1 MKKIFYSC
9 AALAFLGV
17 GSLHAQDIY
26 KVEMLSGSDLDGD
39 ARYVGMGGAMSALGA
54 NISAMS
60 TNPAETGLYR
70 RSDVSFT
77 AGLVAEPT
85 GESPVANGHSVGPG
99 RARGSFNQAGFVYS
113 LNLENDRGVKFFN
126 VGFNYKKNRNLK
138 GLISLN
144 GINTNGG
151 MSQSWEFRDLAANL
165 EGNWLDLGYDNDR
178 DNTTPS
184 TVLAYDTYLIDA
196 VDENG
201 ESVGE
206 RDVKIAD
213 YVASNAKNYSYHRT
227 QWGSVQEYDFNFSM
241 NINER
246 VYLGATM
253 GVYNVDTHSA
263 LVYDEL
269 LYDNTGATANYQMQQ
284 SESLTGVGYDGKFGI
299 IVRPMEENPLRIG
312 LSITTP
318 TAFDLESRN
327 YVYMSTPYEGG
338 STQDVDIRN
347 SYRIRTPWKL
357 NVSAATTIG
366 TRIAL
371 DAEYEWQNY
380 ASAAVRYSDGDTD
393 YNNAGDW
400 STYNTDVYLQQEIDK
415 YMRNVHTFRVGVEG
429 RITNEISARVGYNF
443 VTSPFE
449 KSAYL
454 NPYVNG
460 SSYYY
465 MTNTDYVN
473 LGNINRVAVGL
484 GYSHKHFYLDAAF
497 QHQMQNAD
505 VYAFHYNAN
514 ERMGVQNSLAAQSM
528 TLHRNSFQVTMGF
541 KF

>member
-1 MKKIFYSC
+1 MRKIFYTC
-9 AALAFLGV
+9 ATLAFFGV

-77 AGLVAEPT
+77 AGMLAEPN
-85 GESPVANGHSVGPG
+85 GESPVANGHSIGPG

-113 LNLENDRGVKFFN
+113 LDLENDHGVKFFN
-126 VGFNYKKNRNLK
+126 MGFNYKKNRNLK

-144 GINTNGG
+144 GIGTQNG

-178 DNTTPS
+178 DLTTPS
-184 TVLAYDTYLIDA
+184 TVLAYDSYLIDA

-201 ESVGE
+201 EAVGD

-213 YVASNAKNYSYHRT
+213 YVASNAKSYNYHRS

-246 VYLGATM
+246 VYLGATI
-253 GVYNVDTHSA
+253 GAYNVDIHSA

-269 LYDNTGATANYQMQQ
+269 LYDKDGYTANYQMQQ

-299 IVRPMEENPLRIG
+299 IVRPLEENPLRVG
-312 LSITTP
+312 LSISTP
-318 TAFDLESRN
+318 TAFDLESRS

-338 STQDVDIRN
+338 STADVDLKN

-357 NVSAATTIG
+357 NASVATTIG
-366 TRIAL
+366 TRVAI
-371 DAEYEWQNY
+371 DAEYEWQDY
-380 ASAAVRYSDGDTD
+380 ASAAVRYGDNSGYKLANDFGSYTTD
-393 YNNAGDW
+393 A
-400 STYNTDVYLQQEIDK
+400 YLQHEIDT
-415 YMRNVHTFRVGVEG
+415 YLRNVHTFRVGVEG
-429 RITNEISARVGYNF
+429 RLTKELSARLGYNF
-443 VTSPFE
+443 VSSPFQND
-449 KSAYL
+449 AYL
-454 NPYVNG
+454 NQYVDG

-465 MTNTDYVN
+465 ATNTDYVN
-473 LGNINRVAVGL
+473 LGNTHRIAVGL
-484 GYSHKHFYLDAAF
+484 GYSHNHFYMDAAF

-514 ERMGVQNSLAAQSM
+514 ERMGVQNSLAAQSL
-528 TLHRNSFQVTMGF
+528 TLHRNCFQVTMGF